1 MINKNTQSISKRKFL
16 NLAAATAAS
25 AMSAGAIPSRANAQ
39 MPSMDA
45 LSGLKT
51 GKMKPMRYSVLPGFL
66 SAAQIAP
73 HYEKHYG
80 GALNGHLDLDRQIN
94 EMLESGKR
102 DANAYATMQRARTDK
117 GDSALLHEIFFD
129 GMTADSSAP
138 GSNLQSA
145 LKARSGSLDKWQ
157 NDFAAAAGSATG
169 WAVLCHHKISGK
181 LYNVVSDS
189 HSNGVFWNAVPIIV
203 LDMYEHS
210 YYLDYQNNKGA
221 YITKFFDYIDW
232 NSAEKRLNEALA

>member
-1 MINKNTQSISKRKFL
+1 
-16 NLAAATAAS
+16 
-25 AMSAGAIPSRANAQ
+25 
-39 MPSMDA
+39 
-45 LSGLKT
+45 
-51 GKMKPMRYSVLPGFL
+51 YSELPGFL

-80 GALNGHLDLDRQIN
+80 GALNGHLDLDRQIG

-129 GMTADSSAP
+129 GMTAEKSDP
-138 GSNLQSA
+138 GNRLQTA
-145 LKARSGSLDKWQ
+145 LTARFGSLDKWQ
-157 NDFAAAAGSATG
+157 NDFAAAAATANG
-169 WAVLCHHKISGK
+169 WAVLCYHKISGK

-189 HSNGVFWNAVPIIV
+189 HSSGVFWQSVPIIV

-221 YITKFFDYIDW
+221 YIAKFFDYINW
-232 NSAEKRLNEALA
+232 TTAEMRLNEALT

>member
-1 MINKNTQSISKRKFL
+1 MIIKNTQSISKRKFL
-16 NLAAATAAS
+16 NLAATTAAS
-25 AMSAGAIPSRANAQ
+25 TLAAGAISTRANAQ
-39 MPSMDA
+39 MASMDA
-45 LSGLKT
+45 MSGLKT
-51 GKMKPMRYSVLPGFL
+51 GKMKPIRYSELPGFL

-73 HYEKHYG
+73 HYQKHYG

-102 DANAYATMQRARTDK
+102 DANAYATMQRARIDK
-117 GDSALLHEIFFD
+117 GDSALLHEVFFD
-129 GMTADSSAP
+129 GMTAENSNP
-138 GSNLQSA
+138 GSKIKSA
-145 LKARSGSLDKWQ
+145 LDSRFGSLDKWQ
-157 NDFAAAAGSATG
+157 NDFAAASATANG
-169 WAVLCHHKISGK
+169 WAVLCYHKISGK

-189 HSNGVFWNAVPIIV
+189 HSNGVFWNAVPIIA

-232 NSAEKRLNEALA
+232 NSAEKRLNEALG